1 MKKVICIFLLTM
13 FNCFISTAQISLTLD
28 TLEISQIIYF
38 HTAKQY
44 YDDITED
51 SITIRLISE
60 YEKPMFKFVA
70 TINNNSEKEFVLTT
84 AECYALFEKDDKGY
98 IAYIDIPI
106 YDTLII
112 KSYESKQLHM
122 IAPGLFNY
130 VRDKENKNKVELMP
144 ICLGNKND
152 YSEVV
157 YKILSNF
164 NLMYKQE
171 NIEIISDTPNVV
183 ILKKYNEENI
193 ERYKKES
200 NSRR

>member
-1 MKKVICIFLLTM
+1 M

-106 YDTLII
+106 YDSLII
-112 KSYESKQLHM
+112 KSYDSKQLHM

-130 VRDKENKNKVELMP
+130 VRDKENKNKE
-144 ICLGNKND
+144 NK
-152 YSEVV
+152 
-157 YKILSNF
+157 SN
-164 NLMYKQE
+164 
-171 NIEIISDTPNVV
+171 
-183 ILKKYNEENI
+183 
-193 ERYKKES
+193 
-200 NSRR
+200 